1 MAIDFSQVK
10 TITIPEG
17 SVKKI
22 TDSNGAVLWANKTA
36 FPYRRLQYIKF
47 SGAEYVD
54 TNVTL
59 PAGNSYKRF
68 DLAINWQDASNW
80 GVNGFD
86 SDTSNRFNIGV
97 NGSGHS
103 RYGSGSTNTWADS
116 DGYNISL
123 NTKYD
128 LVLLASKG
136 STNLAFLQNGI
147 NIWTS
152 PTRSTTFNSATG
164 NIYIGAALYKGE
176 AKNFNKELIYGAVLR
191 VNNVS
196 GVIFNGVPV
205 QRKSDGV
212 CGLYDTVSGIF
223 RPMQGTTIT
232 DAAAGPI
239 VDEYWN
245 LQA

>member
-1 MAIDFSQVK
+1 MAIDFSKVK
-10 TITIPEG
+10 KITIPEG
-17 SVKKI
+17 SVTKI
-22 TDSNGAVLWANKTA
+22 TDSTGAVLWVNEAA
-36 FPYRRLQYIKF
+36 FPYRRLQYVKF

-59 PAGNSYKRF
+59 PEGNIYKRF

-86 SDTSNRFNIGV
+86 SDTNNRFNIGV

-103 RYGSGSTNTWADS
+103 RYGSGSTNTWKDS

-128 LVLLASKG
+128 LILLASGG
-136 STNLAFLQNGI
+136 STNLAVLQNGI

-152 PTRSTTFNSATG
+152 PTRSITFNSATG
-164 NIYIGAALYKGE
+164 NIYIGAALYNGKVGS
-176 AKNFNKELIYGAVLR
+176 FTKELIYEAVLR
-191 VNNVS
+191 ANNVS

-232 DAAAGPI
+232 DAAAGPVI
-239 VDEYWN
+239 DEYWD

>member
-17 SVKKI
+17 SVTKI
-22 TDSNGAVLWANKTA
+22 TDSTGAVLWINETA

-86 SDTSNRFNIGV
+86 SDTNNRFNIGV
-97 NGSGHS
+97 NGSAHS
-103 RYGSGSTNTWADS
+103 RYGSGSTNTWQDS
-116 DGYNISL
+116 DGHSISL

-128 LVLLASKG
+128 WVLLASEG
-136 STNLAFLQNGI
+136 STNLAVLQNGI

-152 PTRSTTFNSATG
+152 PTRSITFGSATG
-164 NIYIGAALYKGE
+164 NIYIGAALYKGT
-176 AKNFNKELIYGAVLR
+176 ASSFTKEIIYGAVLR
-191 VNNVS
+191 VNNIS
-196 GVIFNGVPV
+196 GIIFNGIPV
-205 QRKSDGV
+205 QRRSDGV

-232 DAAAGPI
+232 DAAAGPVI
-239 VDEYWN
+239 DEYWDFTI
-245 LQA
+245 

>member
-22 TDSNGAVLWANKTA
+22 TDSNGVVLWWSKAA

-54 TNVTL
+54 TNAKL
-59 PAGNSYKRF
+59 PAGTGYKRF

-86 SDTSNRFNIGV
+86 SDTNNRFNMGV
-97 NGSGHS
+97 NGSRHS
-103 RYGSGSTNTWADS
+103 RYGSGSTNTWEDS
-116 DGYNISL
+116 DGYSISL

-128 LVLLASKG
+128 WVLLASEG
-136 STNLAFLQNGI
+136 STNLAVLQNGI
-147 NIWTS
+147 NIWIS
-152 PTRSTTFNSATG
+152 PTRSITFGSATG
-164 NIYIGAALYKGE
+164 NIYIGAALYKGK
-176 AKNFNKELIYGAVLR
+176 AKNFTKEIIYGAVLR

-196 GVIFNGVPV
+196 GIIFNGIPV

-212 CGLYDTVSGIF
+212 CGLYDTQNNVF
-223 RPMQGTTIT
+223 RPMIGTNIT

-239 VDEYWN
+239 VDEYWDFTI
-245 LQA
+245 

>member
-1 MAIDFSQVK
+1 MAIDFSKVK

-22 TDSNGAVLWANKTA
+22 TDSNGVVLWASETA
-36 FPYRRLQYIKF
+36 FPYRRLEYIKF

-59 PAGNSYKRF
+59 PAGTSYKRF

-86 SDTSNRFNIGV
+86 SDTDNRFNIGV

-103 RYGSGSTNTWADS
+103 RYGSGSINTWKDS

-128 LVLLASKG
+128 LVLLASG
-136 STNLAFLQNGI
+136 GNTNLAVLQNGI

-152 PTRSTTFNSATG
+152 PTKSITFNRATG
-164 NIYIGAALYKGE
+164 NIYIGAALYKGA
-176 AKNFNKELIYGAVLR
+176 AKNFNKGLIYKAVLR

-196 GVIFNGVPV
+196 GVIFNGIPV

-212 CGLYDTVSGIF
+212 CGLYDTKNNVF
-223 RPMQGTTIT
+223 RPMIGTNIT
-232 DAAAGPI
+232 DAAAGPVI
-239 VDEYWN
+239 DEYWN